1 MAKGGA
7 KLWYFPDGYLP
18 EKKAGEAL
26 ESHEALMVLNTHE
39 KAASITMDIYFEE
52 RSKKQTVMFEVSP
65 ETVKTLRMDDPNDL
79 QGVSIPFLTQYAL
92 RISSDIEV
100 VVQFG
105 RLDATQENLAYY
117 GTMGFWE

>member
-7 KLWYFPDGYLP
+7 KVWYFPDGYLP
-18 EKKAGEAL
+18 EKKTDGLL
-26 ESHEALMVLNTHE
+26 ESHEALMVLNTQE
-39 KAASITMDIYFEE
+39 KSASITMDIYFEE
-52 RSKKQTVMFEVSP
+52 RSKKQRVTFEVGP
-65 ETVKTLRMDDPNDL
+65 ETVKTLRMDNPKDL

-92 RISSDIEV
+92 RVRSDIEV

-117 GTMGFWE
+117 GTMGFCE